1 MKSADGICSNDDD
14 AKRLISPLFKDVS
27 HGYYHIYSIQER
39 EFFGLRDFYSLV
51 KMLYRICVEN
61 GASPTPD
68 ELKETIQRNFG
79 GYFGDF
85 KPALQ
90 FIKSFNPDFI
100 ENNLIPAKGNLKM
113 ICICIVVTV
122 NYAFVPSTELIL
134 KSLAFS
140 DNPTE
145 TRYLLLLTKNK
156 IALRIIDEHRLLEDT
171 NFSVIYGSRYVIIEN
186 DQTHTTSTI
195 MVTFSLSVFHMI
207 RSTRKFALTSI
218 VSVSCYKPNP
228 NEYS

>member
-1 MKSADGICSNDDD
+1 MNRGILLSRGVPTEADLMKSADGICSNDDD

-113 ICICIVVTV
+113 FCIVFTII
-122 NYAFVPSTELIL
+122 YALVLSTELIL

-171 NFSVIYGSRYVIIEN
+171 NFSVIYGSRYTIIEY
-186 DQTHTTSTI
+186 DQKNIILTTYIPSFQFST
-195 MVTFSLSVFHMI
+195 
-207 RSTRKFALTSI
+207 
-218 VSVSCYKPNP
+218 
-228 NEYS
+228 